1 MNANE
6 LDIADLIGMEA
17 TLHTAIAILQD
28 AEESDQ
34 LVEAIS

>member
-1 MNANE
+1 MNSQDLE
-6 LDIADLIGMEA
+6 LDDLIGMEA

-28 AEESDQ
+28 TEESDQ